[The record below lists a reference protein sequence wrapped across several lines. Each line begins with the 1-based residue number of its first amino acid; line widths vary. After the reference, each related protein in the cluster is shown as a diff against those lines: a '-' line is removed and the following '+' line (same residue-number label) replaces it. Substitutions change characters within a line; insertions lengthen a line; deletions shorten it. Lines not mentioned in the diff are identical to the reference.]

1 MITILIISVNLRLY
15 YLRVIKFVGKC
26 PVLDLSEA
34 SGQYLGTCINPL
46 EHYLDVT
53 VNMVL
58 YIYIYMSLEFMLV
71 SLSGILYDA
80 CTLCV

>member
-1 MITILIISVNLRLY
+1 MITILIISVNLRLC

-46 EHYLDVT
+46 EYYLDVT
-53 VNMVL
+53 VNMVC
-58 YIYIYMSLEFMLV
+58 YIYVFGIYVGFFIRHSV
-71 SLSGILYDA
+71 
-80 CTLCV
+80 